1 MEKGL
6 NITKGVIWKQLLIFF
21 FPIMIGSLFQQLY
34 STVDAI
40 IVGRFVGKG
49 ALAAVG
55 NTGVFINL
63 LIGFFMGIASGAG
76 VVIAQFFGAK
86 EHKNVSKAVHT
97 SIILAVIGGVVVMI
111 AGILAA
117 PVILGW
123 MNTPGD
129 IFQQSYDYTKYYFYG
144 AVPCLIYN
152 IGTGILRAIGDSKRP
167 LYFLI
172 VACFA
177 NIVLDYIFVVGFHM
191 GVIGAAIATDLA
203 QCISAILV
211 IVYLMRVK
219 GQSYQMHFSMLQLDA
234 KILKNIIRIGIPI
247 GVQSIMYTV
256 SNMIIQ
262 GYINEFGTDTIA
274 AWTAYGR
281 VDFLFWMIVNA
292 MGIAVTTFAGQ
303 NFGAGKLDRM
313 KQGNITGLKI
323 TALFT
328 LILTAIY
335 LIFAYPFFLM
345 FTGDEGVI
353 KIGVFMIRCFAPIY
367 ITFIP
372 IEIYSGTIRGAGTV
386 LVPTLITTLGVCGL
400 RIIWLKVAMSFI
412 PNLITLMAAYPISW
426 IVASALYI
434 WYYHRGRWVQ
444 VGNRKQK
451 LNEAIEYQIRCNNE
465 ELQKESK

>member
-1 MEKGL
+1 MGKEL

-21 FPIMIGSLFQQLY
+21 FPIMLGTLFQQLY

-49 ALAAVG
+49 ALAAIG

-76 VVIAQFFGAK
+76 VVISQYFGAR
-86 EHKNVSKAVHT
+86 EDKNVSKTVHT
-97 SIILAVIGGVVVMI
+97 SMILAIIGGILVMI
-111 AGILAA
+111 IGILAA
-117 PVILGW
+117 PVMLGW
-123 MNTPGD
+123 MNTPSD

-152 IGTGILRAIGDSKRP
+152 IGTGILRALGDSKRP

-177 NIVLDYIFVVGFHM
+177 NIILDYLFVVVFHM
-191 GVIGAAIATDLA
+191 GVIGAAIATDIA
-203 QCISAILV
+203 QVISAILV
-211 IVYLMRVK
+211 VAYLMK
-219 GQSYQMHFSMLQLDA
+219 ATSKSYQLKIKFLRVDG
-234 KILKNIIRIGIPI
+234 KILKNIIRIGVPI
-247 GVQSIMYTV
+247 GIQAIMYTV
-256 SNMIIQ
+256 SNMVIQ
-262 GYINEFGTDTIA
+262 AYINVFGTDTIA

-313 KQGNITGLKI
+313 KQGNLTGLKI

-328 LILTAIY
+328 LILSSAY
-335 LIFAYPFFLM
+335 LIFAYPLLLM
-345 FTGDEGVI
+345 FTGDQEVL
-353 KIGVFMIRCFAPIY
+353 KIGVYMIRCFAPIY
-367 ITFIP
+367 ITYIP

-400 RIIWLKVAMSFI
+400 RIVWLFTSMHFI
-412 PNLITLMAAYPISW
+412 PDILTVMAAYPISW
-426 IVASALYI
+426 MVASGLFI
-434 WYYHRGRWVQ
+434 WYYHHGKWIK
-444 VGNRKQK
+444 VGKNK
-451 LNEAIEYQIRCNNE
+451 LKLDEAIQLHVGEKKE
-465 ELQKESK
+465 E